1 MWFKRGVATLAA
13 LVLSANG
20 AFAASSCFQKD
31 ALEAWQAVRYM
42 TELMVL
48 NDTCRVHVYESFIK
62 TNFAAL
68 DAYHKELVAHFREAG
83 DRHPEDTV
91 DRYVTHAANEV
102 SEEDGQMP
110 TAELCAEKASY
121 FANAQSLAGEK
132 FRQFV
137 ADLVNKQKSDFR
149 PCVDQHTAAT
159 AH

>member
-20 AFAASSCFQKD
+20 VFAASSCFQKD

-48 NDTCRVHVYESFIK
+48 SDTCRMHVYDSFIK
-62 TNFAAL
+62 RNFAAL
-68 DAYHKELVAHFREAG
+68 DAYHKELVDHFRQAG

-102 SEEDGQMP
+102 SEEDGQMS
-110 TAELCAEKASY
+110 TANLCAQKASY
-121 FANAQSLAGEK
+121 FANAEALAGAK
-132 FRQFV
+132 FHQFV
-137 ADLVNKQKSDFR
+137 ADLVTTQKSDFR
-149 PCVDQHTAAT
+149 RCNDEHAAD

>member
-1 MWFKRGVATLAA
+1 MWFKRGVAALAA
-13 LVLSANG
+13 FLLTANT

-48 NDTCRVHVYESFIK
+48 NDTCHMHVYEGFIT
-62 TNFAAL
+62 TNYAAL
-68 DAYHKELVAHFREAG
+68 HAYHEELVAHFREAG

-102 SEEDGQMP
+102 SEADGQTP
-110 TAELCAEKASY
+110 TAELCAQKADY

-137 ADLVNKQKSDFR
+137 SDLMNKRTSDFR
-149 PCVDQHTAAT
+149 PCVDQHAAAT
-159 AH
+159 TR

>member
-13 LVLSANG
+13 LLLTANT

-31 ALEAWQAVRYM
+31 VFEAWQAVRYM

-62 TNFAAL
+62 RNFTAL
-68 DAYHKELVAHFREAG
+68 DAYHKELVKHFREAG

-102 SEEDGQMP
+102 SESAGTVP
-110 TAELCAEKASY
+110 TAELCDTKASY

-132 FRQFV
+132 FRHFV
-137 ADLVNKQKSDFR
+137 DDLVNTQKGDFR
-149 PCVDQHTAAT
+149 RCVDEHTAAT

>member
-1 MWFKRGVATLAA
+1 MWFRRGAATLAA
-13 LVLSANG
+13 FLLTANT
-20 AFAASSCFQKD
+20 AFAAPSCFQKD

-48 NDTCRVHVYESFIK
+48 NDTCRVHVYEGFIK
-62 TNFAAL
+62 RNFATL

-91 DRYVTHAANEV
+91 DRYVTHAANDV

-110 TAELCAEKASY
+110 TAELCAQKASY
-121 FANAQSLAGEK
+121 FTNAQSLAGDK

-137 ADLVNKQKSDFR
+137 TNLMSKQKSDFR
-149 PCVDQHTAAT
+149 PCVDEHTAAT